1 MLVSLV
7 SYPKQ
12 VLAKLTGTNRLSI
25 IPYLV
30 FSGELS
36 NSLRKEIKFSALTI
50 ASAKGSHD

>member
-36 NSLRKEIKFSALTI
+36 NSLRKKIKFSALTI